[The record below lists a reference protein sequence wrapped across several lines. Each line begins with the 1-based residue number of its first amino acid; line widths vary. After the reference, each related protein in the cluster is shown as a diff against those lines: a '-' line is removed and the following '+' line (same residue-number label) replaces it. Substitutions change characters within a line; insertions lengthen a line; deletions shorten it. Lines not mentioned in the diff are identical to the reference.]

1 MYNLLEKL
9 DNNLLGGSK
18 KMNTIEKLLDEINDY
33 SKTDDNSMYKMTQ
46 EFLDKL
52 NSAKYAEYID
62 NIEEYYKSNAKDLG
76 KVHFYKNLE
85 GNLVKANVKKQKV
98 NIFTRTSIEEE
109 YQIKTPEYQRVN
121 ILIKYLNDNIFDLE
135 NEVSSL
141 RDIINSDSSKEVKD
155 MFDEMKN
162 KYNKY
167 IEKRNILNEYIIIA
181 NKNIDNKMSELSVEK
196 SNVREKLRLLHKEI
210 VALSQKIPIDTE
222 LYEEKIKEYLT
233 LNKINSIDRSIKE
246 LNNEDRVDYY
256 IRTLPSKI
264 IKKVVEEPK
273 KKIVKKRKT
282 KTQKGGKDINIDELV
297 EKINKYKGIE
307 EDDEDNIDNENSV
320 NEYDEDTTLDFKEY
334 DRLDLEEDIKGGSAS
349 ENSDN
354 EEEDDEYLEENE
366 DYTNEV
372 ISQEEELEEELEPNN
387 NNKIGGGDNMLDD
400 LDDNLD
406 ELKEFDFSIVDET
419 NNTNNN
425 VCDNLT
431 QKMTNDSEIKKIK
444 ISNENTNFIEN
455 LPELSDNLEELS
467 RNDDEESNYDYN
479 DDLENYS
486 FENTYSQNNDDSV
499 DLKIP
504 LELESNDLNINEPV
518 KVIKLN

>member
-18 KMNTIEKLLDEINDY
+18 KMITIEKILDEINDY

-62 NIEEYYKSNAKDLG
+62 NIEEYYKSNAKELG
-76 KVHFYKNLE
+76 KKVVYFYKNLE
-85 GNLVKANVKKQKV
+85 GNLVKARVNKQK
-98 NIFTRTSIEEE
+98 IEED

-155 MFDEMKN
+155 SFDEMKN

-181 NKNIDNKMSELSVEK
+181 NKDIDEKMTELLSKK
-196 SNVREKLRLLHKEI
+196 SNIREKLRLLHKEI
-210 VALSQKIPIDTE
+210 VSLSQKIPIDTE
-222 LYEEKIKEYLT
+222 LYEEKITEYLK
-233 LNKINSIDRSIKE
+233 LNEINKIDRSIKNLDNKE
-246 LNNEDRVDYY
+246 RVDFF
-256 IRTLPSKI
+256 IRKLPSKE
-264 IKKVVEEPK
+264 IKKVEEEPK
-273 KKIVKKRKT
+273 KKVVKKRKT
-282 KTQKGGKDINIDELV
+282 KTQKGGKDINIDELA

-307 EDDEDNIDNENSV
+307 EIDDEDNIDNENSV

-334 DRLDLEEDIKGGSAS
+334 DRLDLEEDIKGGSVS
-349 ENSDN
+349 EN
-354 EEEDDEYLEENE
+354 EEDNDLEQYQENE

-372 ISQEEELEEELEPNN
+372 TSQSLEEEQNLESNN
-387 NNKIGGGDNMLDD
+387 IDNQTNILDD

-406 ELKEFDFSIVDET
+406 ELKEFDFSIV
-419 NNTNNN
+419 NNN
-425 VCDNLT
+425 ISNELP
-431 QKMTNDSEIKKIK
+431 QNITNDSEIKKIK

-455 LPELSDNLEELS
+455 LPELSDDLEELS
-467 RNDDEESNYDYN
+467 RNDDEESNYD
-479 DDLENYS
+479 DELENYS
-486 FENTYSQNNDDSV
+486 FENTYNQNNNDDNV

-504 LELESNDLNINEPV
+504 LELESDLNINEPV